1 MRIRGD
7 GVDESWQIVGLDLY
21 INASSNNNIRLGWRL
36 MRDNQFLPRLAP
48 PEKNQRSTVDH
59 ESESSI
65 RGEEEKS
72 KIFFFLPSSEFKMDK
87 IGRVHLPGGF
97 LVRSRGEWSEKG
109 CTSIIFGGFV
119 LPPPFLFL
127 QLSDSFP
134 RSSPRRGGP
143 MFSNEDKFLLLPGA
157 FSQGGENSLSI
168 STTRHLSGR

>member
-48 PEKNQRSTVDH
+48 PEKNQRSTIDH

-72 KIFFFLPSSEFKMDK
+72 KIFFSLPSSEFKMDK
-87 IGRVHLPGGF
+87 IGRAHLPGGF
-97 LVRSRGEWSEKG
+97 LVRSRGEWSREG
-109 CTSIIFGGFV
+109 VYEHYFWGFR
-119 LPPPFLFL
+119 P
-127 QLSDSFP
+127 
-134 RSSPRRGGP
+134 SS
-143 MFSNEDKFLLLPGA
+143 
-157 FSQGGENSLSI
+157 SLSF
-168 STTRHLSGR
+168 SSAVRQFPTKFSPKGWPNVFEWR